1 MKTICLV
8 ILVLIAVASAAPR
21 KVVRRQAET
30 AKPVG
35 DKNGKVNQE
44 EDKKA
49 DGAEEADER
58 IRNSGFRR
66 PIQGQNHL
74 SPSTFQQGGFARPHA
89 PCQPHGGMWSVLFC
103 STPSS

>member
-1 MKTICLV
+1 VFCTKGQLYF
-8 ILVLIAVASAAPR
+8 LAAPR

-58 IRNSGFRR
+58 IRNSKS
-66 PIQGQNHL
+66 L
-74 SPSTFQQGGFARPHA
+74 
-89 PCQPHGGMWSVLFC
+89 
-103 STPSS
+103 